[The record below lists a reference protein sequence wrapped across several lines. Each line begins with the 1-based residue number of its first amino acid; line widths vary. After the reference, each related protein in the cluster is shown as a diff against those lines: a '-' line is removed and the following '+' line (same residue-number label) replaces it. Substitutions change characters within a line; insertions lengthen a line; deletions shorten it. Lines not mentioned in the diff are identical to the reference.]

1 MMDSLSVKGMKF
13 HGLHGVQ
20 EQEKID
26 GNDFEVDVVF
36 WADLSTAGTS
46 DNLKDAIN
54 YTKVQEITA
63 SVMLGESVDLIERLC
78 FDIGNKL
85 ADHFDEA
92 EKLEVCVR
100 KLNPPIKAPVA
111 CTEAR
116 MSWPR

>member
-1 MMDSLSVKGMKF
+1 MDSLSVIGMKF

-20 EQEKID
+20 EQEKIE

-36 WADLSTAGTS
+36 QSDLSMAAST
-46 DNLKDAIN
+46 DNLEDAIN

-63 SVMLGESVDLIERLC
+63 SVMHGDSVDLIERLC
-78 FDIGNKL
+78 FDIGTKL
-85 ADHFDEA
+85 AEHFKEA
-92 EKLEVCVR
+92 EELEVCVR

-111 CTEAR
+111 YTEAR